1 MEVHLQ
7 GALLGALCWRTACR
21 GRCVG
26 GPPIEG
32 AVIGGERVCVGGPPV
47 GGAAIV
53 LGGEMGVGGPP
64 AGGAVLEVHLQGRC
78 VGGPPAGGAVLED
91 RLQGALLGALC

>member
-1 MEVHLQ
+1 
-7 GALLGALCWRTACR
+7 
-21 GRCVG
+21 
-26 GPPIEG
+26 
-32 AVIGGERVCVGGPPV
+32 
-47 GGAAIV
+47 
-53 LGGEMGVGGPP
+53 MGVGGPP